1 MQIDLDSSKQEFQ
14 RLVAE
19 EFGSEK
25 LLALL
30 LRLCDQVDLTPDDTG
45 WVLWNICDW
54 YAVARDAVTQC

>member
-30 LRLCDQVDLTPDDTG
+30 LRLWDQVDLTPDDTG

-54 YAVARDAVTQC
+54 YAVARDAATQC